1 MKKIFF
7 LCMIFLCVL
16 FAFSCSKSTEGK
28 GSNEFPSTTN
38 RRPQSTSTPSEE
50 ATATRIQVS
59 VYIDGNKSGTI
70 YTDSTRDYTITPPEK
85 PEDITTNSK
94 LNKYFYG
101 WFVDSSLQIPLQ
113 ETTKFQNGGE
123 IYGKW
128 ITVYTDSFRYSVSQ
142 GKAMI
147 TGFTGNIPSELVIP
161 PYIASYP
168 VVGIKEDYIEGV
180 FEDCKTIRTVIFCD
194 GIREINGFNGCS
206 SIEKIVFP
214 NSVTTIGSSAFAGCV
229 KLSSFTIPDSVT
241 SIGNEA
247 FAGCTGLSSI
257 LIPSGVT
264 KIGSGIFAGC
274 TKLNKI
280 TVANGNGEY
289 HSTGNCIINTANK
302 ELISGCKSSV
312 IPSDGSVTSIG
323 WKAFKGCAGLS
334 SIVIPNSVTDI
345 GMSAF
350 RECTNLTSITIPK
363 GVTSIG
369 DCAFAGC
376 TNLTTATIPYGIT
389 CLEEGVFDSCTKL
402 SSITIP
408 NSVTLIGGG
417 AFSNCTSLT
426 SITIPDSVT
435 SVDETSFYGCDNLI
449 QKENGVW
456 YVDKW
461 VIHSETSV
469 TNITL
474 RNNTV
479 GICGYAFLRC
489 SNLKSIIIPNSMKHI
504 GHEAFYEC
512 NQLIQKENGVWYVDK
527 WVIDCDT
534 SVTNVTLR
542 NNTVGIAEGAFSNCK
557 KLTSIT
563 MPESV
568 TSIGDDAF
576 EYCSALVSISIPS
589 RVTNIGSGAFSNCTS
604 LTSIKITN
612 GITSIAKS
620 TFWHCANLTSI
631 TIPSGVTSIGDR
643 AFYRCERLTR
653 ITIPSGVTSI
663 GESAFY
669 DCNSLTSI
677 TIPNSVTR
685 IGEFALSDCD
695 SLTQIVVAKGNSV
708 YHSAG
713 NCLIESKSK
722 KLIAGCKSSVIPTDG
737 SVTGID
743 DYAFYNCRNLTSIS
757 IPSSVKSIGV
767 AAFSGCSK
775 LTSIIIPFSIVSIG
789 VNAFG
794 DWQSSQTIYCQA
806 TSQPNTWDS
815 DWNYGCSA
823 KIVWGA

>member
-1 MKKIFF
+1 MKKLFF
-7 LCMIFLCVL
+7 LCILFLCVL
-16 FAFSCSKSTEGK
+16 FAFSCSKSTGGK
-28 GSNEFPSTTN
+28 ESKELQITTN
-38 RRPQSTSTPSEE
+38 RRPQSTSTPLEE
-50 ATATRIQVS
+50 ATATQVSVS
-59 VYIDGNKSGTI
+59 VYIDGSKSKTI

-113 ETTKFQNGGE
+113 ETTKFQSGGE

-128 ITVYTDSFRYSVSQ
+128 ITVHTDSFQYSVSQ
-142 GKAMI
+142 GKATI
-147 TGFTGNIPSELVIP
+147 TGFTGSIPSELVIP

-168 VVGIKEDYIEGV
+168 VAGIKEDYNEGV
-180 FEDCKTIRTVIFCD
+180 FEDCKTIRTVIFCN
-194 GIREINGFNGCS
+194 GIQEINGFNGCS

-247 FAGCTGLSSI
+247 FAGCIGLSSV

-274 TKLNKI
+274 TKLGRI
-280 TVANGNGEY
+280 TVASGNKKY
-289 HSTGNCIINTANK
+289 HSAGNCIINTANK
-302 ELISGCKSSV
+302 DLISGCKNSI

-323 WKAFKGCAGLS
+323 WSAFEGCTGLS
-334 SIVIPNSVTDI
+334 SIVIPNSVTYI
-345 GMSAF
+345 GMGAF
-350 RECTNLTSITIPK
+350 SECSNLTSITIPN

-369 DCAFAGC
+369 DGAFAGC

-402 SSITIP
+402 SSIKIP
-408 NSVTLIGGG
+408 NSVTLICGG

-449 QKENGVW
+449 QKENGVL

-461 VIHSETSV
+461 VIHSDTSV
-469 TNITL
+469 ANVIL

-489 SNLKSIIIPNSMKHI
+489 SNLKSIKIPNSMKHI

-534 SVTNVTLR
+534 SVTNVILR
-542 NNTVGIAEGAFSNCK
+542 DNTAGIGEKAFSNCK
-557 KLTSIT
+557 KLTSIAI
-563 MPESV
+563 PDSV
-568 TSIGDDAF
+568 TSIGNDAF
-576 EYCSALVSISIPS
+576 EYCSALASISIPS

-604 LTSIKITN
+604 LTDIKIPN
-612 GITSIAKS
+612 GITSIAES
-620 TFWHCANLTSI
+620 TFWYCTSLTSI

-643 AFYRCERLTR
+643 AFYRCECLTM

-669 DCNSLTSI
+669 ECNRLTSI
-677 TIPNSVTR
+677 TIPKSVTS
-685 IGEFALSDCD
+685 IGYA
-695 SLTQIVVAKGNSV
+695 
-708 YHSAG
+708 
-713 NCLIESKSK
+713 
-722 KLIAGCKSSVIPTDG
+722 
-737 SVTGID
+737 
-743 DYAFYNCRNLTSIS
+743 AFYGW
-757 IPSSVKSIGV
+757 K
-767 AAFSGCSK
+767 
-775 LTSIIIPFSIVSIG
+775 
-789 VNAFG
+789 
-794 DWQSSQTIYCQA
+794 SSQTICCQA

-815 DWNYGCSA
+815 DWNDSCSA
-823 KIVWGA
+823 KIVWGAR